1 MRFRTNNIRFE
12 GWRIDPD
19 GNLRVTARAL
29 KAGVFN
35 YKADEYPPEV
45 LSEFG
50 GAEEIDEFIPP
61 EEFTPEFLRSYEGK
75 PIIVNAHEWQTPDR
89 AEQMQSVEVGSV
101 AGTPRVD
108 NDDILCDYIIRDARA
123 IEAIKAKKLIENS
136 AGYDSDL
143 EKADGEY
150 NGKRYQAI
158 QRNLRLNHILLI
170 EEGSGR
176 KGKCGPDVRIL
187 NADNDNSKE
196 NTKMKV
202 KINNATGQAVEL
214 EINGSADELKKLS
227 GIADEFVAELG
238 KVRKLN
244 DEKTEEAKTKG
255 EEVEKLKK
263 ENDETK
269 RSKEDLEARV
279 KTLNDDITGHIAKL
293 TETSTALAEAKK
305 ALDEFSS
312 EENMEKET
320 EVRKEQATDEQA
332 VVAAEIKPPEREA
345 VKTEMKNC
353 YDVHKKNCTEA
364 KTRPM
369 PVHKFNSE
377 FLTKRIMK
385 TRNVDLTNA
394 KPEEIA
400 AAWTVLKT
408 SARAQ
413 QMNSLPAVP
422 QFNSTQTGTVSKH
435 PAMQPAEHA

>member
-1 MRFRTNNIRFE
+1 MRFRTNNIQL
-12 GWRIDPD
+12 GDWRIDPD

-50 GAEEIDEFIPP
+50 GAEQIDEFIPP
-61 EEFTPEFLRSYEGK
+61 EEFTPDFLRSYEGK
-75 PIIVNAHEWQTPDR
+75 PIIVNAHEWQTPDK
-89 AEQMQSVEVGSV
+89 AEQCQSVEVGSV

-123 IEAIKAKKLIENS
+123 IEAIKNKKLIENS

-187 NADNDNSKE
+187 NADNENSKE
-196 NTKMKV
+196 NTMKV
-202 KINNATGQAVEL
+202 KIMNAVG
-214 EINGSADELKKLS
+214 
-227 GIADEFVAELG
+227 VAEEIEVTGDAGQL
-238 KVRKLN
+238 KRLSTLTEEVVAEMAKIRKLN
-244 DEKTEEAKTKG
+244 DEKTEEAKKKD
-255 EEVEKLKK
+255 EEIEKVKK

-293 TETSTALAEAKK
+293 TETTKLLDEAKK
-305 ALDEFSS
+305 ALEAFSS
-312 EENMEKET
+312 EENMESET
-320 EVRKEQATDEQA
+320 EVRKEQQNDEEA
-332 VVAAEIKPPEREA
+332 VVKAEVKPGEREG

-353 YDVHKKNCTEA
+353 YDVHKQNCATA
-364 KTRPM
+364 KTKPM
-369 PVHKFNSE
+369 PLHKFNSE

-400 AAWTVLKT
+400 AAWTVLKST
-408 SARAQ
+408 ARAQ
-413 QMNSLPAVP
+413 QMNSLPSVP
-422 QFNSTQTGTVSKH
+422 VFNSTPSTNKH

>member
-35 YKADEYPPEV
+35 YKADEYPAEV

-61 EEFTPEFLRSYEGK
+61 EEFTPDFLRSYEGK
-75 PIIVNAHEWQTPDR
+75 PIIVNAHEWQTPDK

-101 AGTPRVD
+101 AGTPRVE
-108 NDDILCDYIIRDARA
+108 NDDIICDYIIRDARA
-123 IEAIKAKKLIENS
+123 IEAIKGKKIVQNS

-150 NGKRYQAI
+150 KGQRYQAI

-187 NADNDNSKE
+187 NADNDISKE
-196 NTKMKV
+196 NTMKV
-202 KINNATGQAVEL
+202 KIYNAEGKQVEIEFTGDAAQVKPVTDLLQGYNEEL
-214 EINGSADELKKLS
+214 TR
-227 GIADEFVAELG
+227 
-238 KVRKLN
+238 VRKLN
-244 DEKTEEAKTKG
+244 DEKTEEAKKKG

-293 TETSTALAEAKK
+293 TESQKALDEAKK

-312 EENMEKET
+312 EETMEKET
-320 EVRKEQATDEQA
+320 ELRKEQANDEQA

-345 VKTEMKNC
+345 LKTEMKNC
-353 YDVHKKNCTEA
+353 YDVHKKNCTETKA
-364 KTRPM
+364 KPM

-377 FLTKRIMK
+377 FLTKKIMK
-385 TRNVDLTNA
+385 GRNVDLANA

-408 SARAQ
+408 TARAQ

-422 QFNSTQTGTVSKH
+422 QFNSTTAGATSKH